1 MDAAAAIGQTALP
14 RRQIRMIVPAT
25 TFRILVFAAI
35 LLGVAPAAPAAGL
48 YTGEVPVASQAD
60 AERSEALKAA
70 LAQVIVRLS
79 GDATVLTKPE
89 VAKAVAGAEHYVQ
102 QYQYAQ
108 DIVTEGGQPQAR
120 LTLQAQF
127 DRDAVD
133 QLLRDLGLARAG
145 GDASAPAF
153 VDTRPQTFRLWVGGV
168 RSAESYARLVG
179 TLSRNELVRGVQ
191 ALQARGDGV
200 ELKVDVIGPLPRL
213 LDSLAGGPLRVTN
226 AKPPVEGIDALLDM
240 Q

>member
-1 MDAAAAIGQTALP
+1 
-14 RRQIRMIVPAT
+14 MIVPAAAV
-25 TFRILVFAAI
+25 FRHLVF
-35 LLGVAPAAPAAGL
+35 LLTLLALTQVAVAGGL
-48 YTGEVPVASQAD
+48 YTGEVPVATQAD
-60 AERSEALKAA
+60 AERTEALKGA

-79 GDATVLTKPE
+79 GDSAALTKPE
-89 VAKAVAGAEHYVQ
+89 VAKAVANAERYVQ

-108 DIVTEGGQPQAR
+108 ETVSEGGQAQTR

-127 DRDAVD
+127 DREAVD
-133 QLLRDLGLARAG
+133 QLLHDLGLARAG
-145 GDASAPAF
+145 GDASAPALI
-153 VDTRPQTFRLWVGGV
+153 DAKPQTFRLWVSGV

-191 ALQARGDGV
+191 AQQARGDGV
-200 ELKVDVIGPLPRL
+200 ELRVDVIGPLQRL